1 MLPLANLTG
10 DPAQEYFSDGMTDAL
25 ITNLASLPA
34 LRVISRQSVMRYKG
48 SAKPLP
54 EIARELGVEGVVEGS
69 VVRSGGRV
77 RITAQLV
84 HAPTDRHL
92 WAHSYERRMED
103 VLALQG
109 EVSRAIAEEVRL
121 TVGTKESQ
129 RLTPERTVKPEAYDA
144 YLLGRHHWNQ
154 RTAQSLDK
162 ALSYFQAAIAADPD
176 FALAHAGLALAYG
189 PRLVYGYVPPG
200 HGLAEQKTAALRALE
215 LDPGLGEARAALGS
229 VRTQEW
235 DWQGAE
241 TEFRNAIEDSNTGTA
256 LWYAWYLYAVGRAD
270 EAVVQQRRALELDPL
285 DIAGNR
291 GLAQFLGATGQD
303 EAALAQWNRVLEL
316 EPDHAQSELQLAL
329 FHFERGRIA
338 RAQYIS
344 SAPVSLAPE
353 DPLTVA
359 SSPSP
364 CAVSGNPGE
373 ARQLLGR
380 VEGAVGQPLRSKVLP
395 AYVHLAL
402 DERDR
407 AFALLEKPTG
417 QVTRCSSRSRWAMW
431 ASSISP
437 RSSGRPARRSTLRR
451 SAAADGPGPA
461 GTRKPSEMKSR
472 WRRGCRHLCTLLCIL
487 PIPVLAQTKG
497 SDLSRNSALVLDWAN
512 RVMANDPKVRATA
525 EAALVQGAGRS
536 LPLLRRFL
544 NRGNEDLDLETF
556 EIIRRIGP
564 PAIPLLVDLLRD
576 ERVSIRRSAV
586 DALIDLAPDTEWIQP
601 ALRRAL
607 RDEDSEVAG
616 DAARALGALGKRA
629 SPSVRALVKTLSHED
644 PYVRVYA
651 AEALASIG
659 PKAGAATRDLARAL
673 GDPIPG
679 VRWAA
684 GEALASIGPAAQ
696 SAVPQ
701 LIEALKDEF
710 LYVRICAAGALG
722 SLGPKA
728 QTAREALR
736 AAANDPTM
744 RYEAEWALNRIAGVE
759 SGEPVISPVV
769 PAPSVA
775 PQPQT
780 TVAQTGNPPVDWD
793 TTTGRNIVWSVE
805 LGNETFGRPV
815 VAGDAVYVGTDNARQ
830 LNPAFQEECG
840 VLMAFRVTDGRF
852 LWQDLAPRVERGL
865 REFLLPSTT
874 SAPYV
879 EGNRLYYV
887 TAECQLRSLDTQGF
901 RDGENSGPYREEV
914 FKDNA
919 AADIAWELDM
929 CGRLGVFPHE
939 ATNSEVLPVGDLLM
953 VSTSNGQNEGHT
965 RVPSPRAPSLIAV
978 NKHSGEVVWRAIGPG
993 EQVLHGQWSSPVAAN
1008 VNGRIQVLFGGG
1020 DGWLRAYDAASGHE
1034 VWRFDGNPKDA
1045 RWLPRPGVLS
1055 RSSIIASPVFA
1066 DGRVFIAMGQSPG
1079 HGNGPSLIYAISP
1092 NGQGDVT
1099 ESRLLWTSRE
1109 VGRVVGTPI
1118 AKDGL
1123 LYVGDLGGT
1132 VHCLDAATGAHVWKH
1147 ETNEAIWG
1155 CLLLAGD
1162 RLYVGNVEGS
1172 MTVLRAG
1179 RRKELLAQ
1187 IEMDAPLY
1195 SRPAL
1200 IGDALYLATARRLY
1214 LIAAKP

>member
-1 MLPLANLTG
+1 MTAHGRRVPLQQA
-10 DPAQEYFSDGMTDAL
+10 
-25 ITNLASLPA
+25 
-34 LRVISRQSVMRYKG
+34 
-48 SAKPLP
+48 
-54 EIARELGVEGVVEGS
+54 
-69 VVRSGGRV
+69 
-77 RITAQLV
+77 
-84 HAPTDRHL
+84 
-92 WAHSYERRMED
+92 
-103 VLALQG
+103 
-109 EVSRAIAEEVRL
+109 
-121 TVGTKESQ
+121 
-129 RLTPERTVKPEAYDA
+129 TVK
-144 YLLGRHHWNQ
+144 Q
-154 RTAQSLDK
+154 
-162 ALSYFQAAIAADPD
+162 
-176 FALAHAGLALAYG
+176 GLN
-189 PRLVYGYVPPG
+189 
-200 HGLAEQKTAALRALE
+200 
-215 LDPGLGEARAALGS
+215 S
-229 VRTQEW
+229 
-235 DWQGAE
+235 
-241 TEFRNAIEDSNTGTA
+241 F
-256 LWYAWYLYAVGRAD
+256 
-270 EAVVQQRRALELDPL
+270 
-285 DIAGNR
+285 
-291 GLAQFLGATGQD
+291 
-303 EAALAQWNRVLEL
+303 
-316 EPDHAQSELQLAL
+316 
-329 FHFERGRIA
+329 
-338 RAQYIS
+338 
-344 SAPVSLAPE
+344 VSLAA
-353 DPLTVA
+353 T
-359 SSPSP
+359 
-364 CAVSGNPGE
+364 
-373 ARQLLGR
+373 
-380 VEGAVGQPLRSKVLP
+380 
-395 AYVHLAL
+395 
-402 DERDR
+402 
-407 AFALLEKPTG
+407 
-417 QVTRCSSRSRWAMW
+417 M
-431 ASSISP
+431 
-437 RSSGRPARRSTLRR
+437 
-451 SAAADGPGPA
+451 
-461 GTRKPSEMKSR
+461 
-472 WRRGCRHLCTLLCIL
+472 RHLLIYTLLCIL
-487 PIPVLAQTKG
+487 PIPVLAQTKD
-497 SDLSRNSALVLDWAN
+497 SDLSGNSALVSDWAD

-525 EAALVQGAGRS
+525 EAALVQGAGGS
-536 LPLLRRFL
+536 LPLLRRLL
-544 NRGNEDLDLETF
+544 NRGNEDLDVATF

-564 PAIPLLVDLLRD
+564 PAIPLLVDLLRH
-576 ERVSIRRSAV
+576 ERASFRRSAV
-586 DALIDLAPDTEWIQP
+586 DALIDLAPDTEPIQP

-607 RDEDSEVAG
+607 RDEDSQVAG
-616 DAARALGALGKRA
+616 DAARALGALGNRA
-629 SPSVRALVKTLSHED
+629 SPSVRALVKTLSHEN

-659 PKAGAATRDLARAL
+659 PKAGASTNDLARAL

-701 LIEALKDEF
+701 LIEALEDEF

-736 AAANDPTM
+736 AAANDPRM
-744 RYEAEWALNRIAGVE
+744 RYEAEWALNRIVGVD

-775 PQPQT
+775 PPPQT

-793 TTTGRNIVWSVE
+793 TTTGRNVVWSVE
-805 LGNETFGRPV
+805 LGSETFGRPV

-830 LNPAFQEECG
+830 LNPALQEEAG
-840 VLMAFRVTDGRF
+840 VLMAFRVTDGRL

-901 RDGENSGPYREEV
+901 RDGENSGPH
-914 FKDNA
+914 
-919 AADIAWELDM
+919 IAWELDM

-993 EQVLHGQWSSPVAAN
+993 EQVLHGQWSSPVAAD

-1020 DGWLRAYDAASGHE
+1020 DGWLRAYDAPSGHE
-1034 VWRFDGNPKDA
+1034 IWRFDGNPKDA

-1055 RSSIIASPVFA
+1055 RGSIIASPVFA

-1079 HGNGPSLIYAISP
+1079 HGNGPSLIHAISP
-1092 NGQGDVT
+1092 HGQGDVT

-1109 VGRVVGTPI
+1109 VGRVVGTPLV
-1118 AKDGL
+1118 KDGL

-1162 RLYVGNVEGS
+1162 RLYVGDVGGS

-1187 IEMDAPLY
+1187 IEMEAPLY
-1195 SRPAL
+1195 SPPAL
-1200 IGDALYLATARRLY
+1200 IGDALYLATAHRLY